1 MFSDGSAFFVKSRA
15 LTIAGSA
22 CVHCEPHTVAKT
34 VMAKILPTPDHSP
47 FRAEVY
53 AILLCLQHAFRCT
66 ICLECEAAKQT
77 LDYLLEMRALGRT
90 PRVNDHWDIWLLV
103 WNQILARPKYSIF
116 TRKVKAHVNF
126 RLIDDEEL
134 RWLSRAN
141 DCADRAAKRVVNSF
155 LGNRFRTFERKYND
169 FNENVQRLSDFYSLW
184 AEVNHKCWVKGKQQ
198 TCGNECN
205 PGHELLHNPTR
216 CVSLSCQIS
225 DSDFEGNPFGA
236 IFVRRVLD
244 YFQGLQWDFEA
255 DNVSILELYFDF
267 AIWTQSYVPILLH
280 IGAKGPKGPVK
291 TFVLKDQAT
300 IADIQDT
307 KLSTQSVTWHRVI
320 KWLLGVWNDCPFG
333 DGALFVRSLHR
344 YGYSIPHL
352 GLVGRPAFRAGSQ
365 VHRAVLGYFHTS
377 SATLRSLSRV
387 WHVPPLASHGGA

>member
-1 MFSDGSAFFVKSRA
+1 MTIGTFGCLFGIKFWLDPNTPSSLVK
-15 LTIAGSA
+15 LK
-22 CVHCEPHTVAKT
+22 H
-34 VMAKILPTPDHSP
+34 
-47 FRAEVY
+47 
-53 AILLCLQHAFRCT
+53 
-66 ICLECEAAKQT
+66 
-77 LDYLLEMRALGRT
+77 
-90 PRVNDHWDIWLLV
+90 N
-103 WNQILARPKYSIF
+103 
-116 TRKVKAHVNF
+116 VNF

-300 IADIQDT
+300 IADIQDN
-307 KLSTQSVTWHRVI
+307 KKNWVLNPSLGIESSNGCLGCGMIV
-320 KWLLGVWNDCPFG
+320 LLVM
-333 DGALFVRSLHR
+333 
-344 YGYSIPHL
+344 
-352 GLVGRPAFRAGSQ
+352 
-365 VHRAVLGYFHTS
+365 VLCLCVLCTVMDIVFHI
-377 SATLRSLSRV
+377 
-387 WHVPPLASHGGA
+387 